1 MAQLAGGRGYDLVIL
16 SDHGMTPALSY
27 RVQYGESLGAT
38 VQGMLNDA
46 PRVEAEPP
54 RALASYAEDT
64 EYADIGPEVVEAV
77 AQLTPVS
84 FGARS
89 VIRRFRD
96 WLRSR
101 YGLREIIFPE
111 KYRVDRTNDV
121 VVTYSSCLAHV
132 YFAATEERLNHQQIL
147 ADPRWSRLYEKLIA
161 HPGIGLVATVKEDG
175 VVVASRHGRAMLRF
189 GRVEEITG
197 DNPLEIF
204 GTEAYVLRAIESLVS
219 QSNAGDCVLFGEY
232 DGYDI
237 ISFDDQVG
245 AHGSAGGDQV
255 YPFIISPEQLGLGSE
270 ALEDARDIHRTVLA
284 RYAAANAAGAP
295 PSAARL
301 TPVAPRAA
309 V

>member
-1 MAQLAGGRGYDLVIL
+1 
-16 SDHGMTPALSY
+16 MTPALSY
-27 RVQYGESLGAT
+27 RVKYGESLGVT
-38 VQGMLNDA
+38 VQRILDQTRLQGA
-46 PRVEAEPP
+46 QPP

-64 EYADIGPEVVEAV
+64 EYSDIGPGVVEAV

-84 FGARS
+84 FGARNA
-89 VIRRFRD
+89 IRKFRD

-121 VVTYSSCLAHV
+121 VVTYSSCLALV
-132 YFAATEERLNHQQIL
+132 YFAATEQRLSLEQIM
-147 ADPRWSRLYEKLIA
+147 ADARWARLHEQLVA
-161 HPGIGLVATVKEDG
+161 HPGIGLVATVWGGG
-175 VVVASRHGRAMLRF
+175 VNLAGKHGRATLRD
-189 GRVEEITG
+189 GELRVISGE
-197 DNPLEIF
+197 NPLEIF
-204 GTEAYVLRAIESLVS
+204 GTEPYVLRAVESLVT
-219 QSNAGDCVLFGEY
+219 QPNAGDCVLFGAF

-255 YPFIISPEQLGLGSE
+255 YPFIISPERLGLAAES
-270 ALEDARDIHRTVLA
+270 LEDARDIHRTVLA
-284 RYAAANAAGAP
+284 RYAAANAENAP

-301 TPVAPRAA
+301 TPAVPGAA